1 MLHIQ
6 VKPPGMF
13 HRIQISHSHE
23 TVPKVKI
30 HEQNRHFK
38 LKGFEVAY
46 KKPQI
51 DNWNKM
57 EETLEVISFNLSI
70 LWVGKS
76 PEDESDQKTQSDQ
89 IRTWAQISGLQVECP
104 LHYQPRADTT
114 LIPTPLPDLSVQ
126 MKACH

>member
-1 MLHIQ
+1 M
-6 VKPPGMF
+6 
-13 HRIQISHSHE
+13 
-23 TVPKVKI
+23 
-30 HEQNRHFK
+30 
-38 LKGFEVAY
+38 AY

-51 DNWNKM
+51 DNWNKL

-70 LWVGKS
+70 LWLGKS

-114 LIPTPLPDLSVQ
+114 LIPTPLRANEGLPLRMEGWRDKTSLGSGNIPEQ
-126 MKACH
+126 PH